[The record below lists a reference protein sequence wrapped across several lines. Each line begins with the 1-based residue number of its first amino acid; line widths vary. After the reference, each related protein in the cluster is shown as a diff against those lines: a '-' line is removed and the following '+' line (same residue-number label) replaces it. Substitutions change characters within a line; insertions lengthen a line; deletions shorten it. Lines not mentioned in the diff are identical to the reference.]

1 MTREIR
7 KSDCSGC
14 RNDFYND
21 HNPLGVKECWS
32 FKDAKLEK
40 RILIHVDR
48 VPPYKGEKP
57 TLRPTCYKMDRYV
70 TVKPEAIGK
79 DGYWAR

>member
-1 MTREIR
+1 ME

-32 FKDAKLEK
+32 FKDAKIVLAHD
-40 RILIHVDR
+40 IHVDQP
-48 VPPYKGEKP
+48 PPYKSKP
-57 TLRPTCYKMDRYV
+57 TARPSCYKASRFV
-70 TVKPEAIGK
+70 RVKPENLTK
-79 DGYWAR
+79 DGYWK